1 MSLADAKD
9 GGLPVNTDRPKTY
22 ISPSQRKLYDPNVTF
37 EEYIHYANRTR
48 EEEKTQ
54 QNIADGGIIQQVFR
68 RKSSVTTQGVP
79 VDNGVATT
87 AAEKD
92 APEKSAAPGENG
104 HGSQESA
111 PQSRRRSLLSRHS
124 VITEEEWRN
133 ASRALRTASWGAGFY
148 LITTDILGPY
158 GVGFALGTL
167 GWGPGVALYTVFAF
181 MAGYSGYLLW
191 QVYLGLDSYEYPL
204 RNYGDLAYRTMGTTA
219 RYVVNILQSIQLL
232 LITGQVIIQN
242 GQGIS
247 QTSKFRL
254 CYVVCVVLF
263 VIAGFFMG
271 QVRTLRNF
279 GVFSMVAVGLNL
291 LVIFISMGVMAHSPP
306 NYAISVLGS
315 AGSAVNPASITP
327 DKNGVYPPIIHYGG
341 MPDSGNFVG
350 AINGLMSGVF
360 AYGGAQLFVEIMA
373 EMRRPWDFIK
383 AMWTAQFFIYA
394 VYLIYGCYVY
404 HYQGQYSFTIAYMG
418 LSPYGFQAACDMLV
432 VVSGLIAAGLYGNI
446 GIKVLYNQ
454 VLQELFNAPP
464 LTTKPGKY
472 LFSAIVPVYWS
483 VAFIVA
489 AAIPDYFGFVSVIA
503 AFCIVQFSY
512 SFPPI
517 IHLAYTMQ
525 RNSMRPGEGFN
536 EQTGYTARSD
546 RGITRL
552 VKGFFADRWYI
563 NVWHVIHA
571 GGALATAGLG
581 AYAAIE
587 GMIEAFKNPQVNSF
601 TCTSPL
607 DLSAA

>member
-1 MSLADAKD
+1 MSTTETKEGSGASNPPTATTL
-9 GGLPVNTDRPKTY
+9 
-22 ISPSQRKLYDPNVTF
+22 ISPSQRKLYDPAVTF
-37 EEYIHYANRTR
+37 EEYVHYAQRTR
-48 EEEKTQ
+48 EEEKIQ
-54 QNIADGGIIQQVFR
+54 QNIPAEDGILQQVFR
-68 RKSSVTTQGVP
+68 RKSHVTDEPMPVPFSGV
-79 VDNGVATT
+79 DT
-87 AAEKD
+87 AEKASD
-92 APEKSAAPGENG
+92 KGGHPAHGED
-104 HGSQESA
+104 
-111 PQSRRRSLLSRHS
+111 PKSRRRSILSRHS
-124 VITEEEWRN
+124 VITDDEWRN

-204 RNYGDLAYRTMGTTA
+204 RNYGDLAYRTMGTGA
-219 RYVVNILQSIQLL
+219 RHVVNILQSIQLL
-232 LITGQVIIQN
+232 LICGQVIIQN

-254 CYVVCVVLF
+254 CYAVCVILF

-279 GVFSMVAVGLNL
+279 GIFSMIAVGINL

-306 NYAISVLGS
+306 NYSISVLGS
-315 AGSAVNPASITP
+315 AGSAVNPDSITP
-327 DKNGVYPPIIHYGG
+327 DTNGVYPPIIHYGG

-360 AYGGAQLFVEIMA
+360 AYGGAQLFIEIMA

-383 AMWTAQFFIYA
+383 AMWSAQFFIYA

-404 HYQGQYSFTIAYMG
+404 HYQGQYSFTISYMG

-454 VLQELFNAPP
+454 VLQELFGAPP
-464 LTTKPGKY
+464 LSTKSGKY
-472 LFSAIVPVYWS
+472 LFASIVPIYWS
-483 VAFIVA
+483 IAFVVA

-517 IHLAYTMQ
+517 IHLAYTVQ
-525 RNSMRPGEGFN
+525 RNSMDPSSGFDSTTG
-536 EQTGYTARSD
+536 QTTKAHRALL
-546 RGITRL
+546 TRIW
-552 VKGFFADRWYI
+552 KGFWADKWYI

-581 AYAAIE
+581 AYAAIQ

-601 TCTSPL
+601 TCRSPL